1 MNSDFLK
8 QAVDLSMEN
17 VKNKLGGPFGAVIV
31 RDNEII
37 GKGTNR
43 VTFLNDPTAH
53 AEIMAIRDACK
64 NVASFSLAG
73 SDIYTSCEPCP
84 MCLAAIYWARISNIY
99 YANSR
104 DDAARIGFDD
114 SYIYDQVPLPN
125 DCRDIKMFK
134 IKSNYA
140 IEVFDFWNTIADKI
154 KY

>member
-1 MNSDFLK
+1 MKSDFLE

-43 VTFLNDPTAH
+43 VTSLNDPTAH